1 MSRGTSRSGGLR
13 GTLRGI
19 DRTIFIYLT
28 SNVSREQTVNTGKA
42 KKYVGSGIAATIIDG
57 MKPEIIGRVFGT
69 GVRVAG
75 RMAWH
80 GIASTTSTPSG
91 NPQTK
96 ANTQVQASN
105 SGNTQA
111 AAQVGRKAGQTGRGV
126 AKGLGGF
133 VRPFR
138 RVGGILWLEITGA
151 FFLLPV
157 VVFAPNIWRF
167 RASWA
172 AGPDH
177 RTFLVSVIVV
187 AVFLYLG
194 VTSFWRANRRSRA

>member
-1 MSRGTSRSGGLR
+1 
-13 GTLRGI
+13 
-19 DRTIFIYLT
+19 
-28 SNVSREQTVNTGKA
+28 
-42 KKYVGSGIAATIIDG
+42 
-57 MKPEIIGRVFGT
+57 MKPEFIGRVVGT

-75 RMAWH
+75 RMAWN
-80 GIASTTSTPSG
+80 GIGSMHNSASG
-91 NPQTK
+91 NPQAQ
-96 ANTQVQASN
+96 ANNQVQGASG
-105 SGNTQA
+105 GNAQA
-111 AAQVGRKAGQTGRGV
+111 AAQVARTATQTGRGV
-126 AKGLGGF
+126 AKGLGGM

-187 AVFLYLG
+187 TVFLYLG
-194 VTSFWRANRRSRA
+194 VTSFWRANRRSRT